1 MRGSSTCLCAKRK
14 AECSALKMSGAHIG
28 QTGQAA
34 RIASPR
40 CGIGASDERT
50 PPVDGGHQH
59 LDARERRHLDQLKS
73 VTGRQLTR
81 RTKSSLP
88 TARRRWPTPAWPPS
102 IYVPRKRLSYHP
114 PPSQPRQGS
123 IRFVNRTANTA
134 KDCGLWITHLRVSWG
149 RAPGRWA
156 VVPAHPRWADNK
168 RPSDSNLPP
177 THLKLSVEEAIGD
190 AFQPGICH
198 DHWIPA
204 IS

>member
-1 MRGSSTCLCAKRK
+1 MCAMRK

-50 PPVDGGHQH
+50 PPVDGAQRR
-59 LDARERRHLDQLKS
+59 LVARESRHFDQLKS

-88 TARRRWPTPAWPPS
+88 TATRRWPTPAWPPS

-114 PPSQPRQGS
+114 PPSQPLHGS
-123 IRFVNRTANTA
+123 IRFVDRAANTCPRSFDA
-134 KDCGLWITHLRVSWG
+134 ANGCGLWITHLRFSRWV

-156 VVPAHPRWADNK
+156 
-168 RPSDSNLPP
+168 
-177 THLKLSVEEAIGD
+177 GG
-190 AFQPGICH
+190 PGTS
-198 DHWIPA
+198 A
-204 IS
+204 MGR